1 MITDRKNRIRRVR
14 LRWHLINPVFR
25 LLAQAGMVAVVALA
39 GFAVL
44 SIGDAIT
51 ETAASVLVAVVF
63 GVATVLQLRQS
74 QRRQYTVGLLT
85 NLQSA
90 DVLSAA
96 DMWMAQRIA
105 SHREIDADVPTED
118 MRAVITLLDY
128 YEFLSTLALRGFI
141 DIPLLMN
148 LRGGTMARCFDIC
161 GTYIATCRSDV
172 GADLYVGFETFV
184 AEYARH
190 LKHQIA
196 LPAATSP
203 PGSGSSLAGGRTT
216 SGA

>member
-1 MITDRKNRIRRVR
+1 MTTDRRNRIRRVR
-14 LRWHLINPVFR
+14 LRWHLISPPFR
-25 LLAQAGMVAVVALA
+25 LLAQAGMVAVAALV

-63 GVATVLQLRQS
+63 GAATVLQLRQS

-85 NLQSA
+85 NLQST
-90 DVLSAA
+90 DTLSAA

-105 SHREIDADVPTED
+105 SHREIDADVSTED
-118 MRAVITLLDY
+118 MRHVIALLDY

-148 LRGGTMARCFDIC
+148 LRGGTMTRCYDIC
-161 GTYIATCRSDV
+161 GTYIATCRSDI
-172 GADLYVGFETFV
+172 GAELYVGFETFV
-184 AEYARH
+184 DEYARH
-190 LKHQIA
+190 MKHPIA
-196 LPAATSP
+196 PPAATSP
-203 PGSGSSLAGGRTT
+203 V
-216 SGA
+216 

>member
-1 MITDRKNRIRRVR
+1 MTTDRKNRIRRVR
-14 LRWHLINPVFR
+14 LRWHLSRPPFR
-25 LLAQAGMVAVVALA
+25 LLAQAGMVAVAALA

-63 GVATVLQLRQS
+63 GAATVLQLRQS

-85 NLQSA
+85 NLQST
-90 DVLSAA
+90 DTLSAA

-105 SHREIDADVPTED
+105 SHQQVDDDVSTED
-118 MRAVITLLDY
+118 MRCVIALLDY

-148 LRGGTMARCFDIC
+148 LRGGTMTRCYDIC
-161 GTYIATCRSDV
+161 DTYITTCRSDI
-172 GADLYVGFETFV
+172 GAELYAGFETFV
-184 AEYARH
+184 DEYARH
-190 LKHQIA
+190 MKHQTA
-196 LPAATSP
+196 TPAATSP
-203 PGSGSSLAGGRTT
+203 A
-216 SGA
+216 